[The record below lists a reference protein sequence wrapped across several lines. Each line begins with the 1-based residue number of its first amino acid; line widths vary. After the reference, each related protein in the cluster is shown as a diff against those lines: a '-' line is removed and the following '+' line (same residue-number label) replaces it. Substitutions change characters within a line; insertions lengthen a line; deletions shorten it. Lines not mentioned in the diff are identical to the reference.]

1 MKINAEEAGA
11 QWASKTDPRITSVGR
26 VIRATRV
33 DELPQLFSVL
43 SGDLSLIGPRP
54 ERPQIE
60 ERLEID
66 IPNYRIRHWIRPGL
80 SGWAQVCYP
89 YGASIED
96 SRMKLSYDLYY
107 LRNSNLLLDLLI
119 TLKTIRLILSAE
131 GASPK
136 SQKAQ
141 TTSPY

>member
-11 QWASKTDPRITSVGR
+11 QWASKADPRITSVGR
-26 VIRATRV
+26 VIRAKRV

-54 ERPQIE
+54 ERPQIG

-66 IPNYRIRHWIRPGL
+66 IPNYRICHLIRPGL

-89 YGASIED
+89 YGASTED

-107 LRNSNLLLDLLI
+107 LRNANLLLDLLI
-119 TLKTIRLILSAE
+119 TIKTVRLVLRAE
-131 GASPK
+131 VAIPK
-136 SQKAQ
+136 SQKDQ
-141 TTSPY
+141 TK